1 MAARLEIVRRAH
13 RALNEGDLDDLVSI
27 CSPDFT
33 LDMSDRVLNP
43 AVYEGHEGIRRFHSE
58 VTEVWESFTWVP
70 VDIAE
75 LDDLILVRIY
85 SIGRGSHSGLELD
98 RRSAMLWRFEGE
110 QLGSLTFFRDPD
122 EAERAARG
130 QGGD

>member
-13 RALNEGDLDDLVSI
+13 RALNDGDLDDLVSI

-43 AVYEGHEGIRRFHSE
+43 AVYEGHEGIRRFYSE
-58 VTEVWESFTWVP
+58 VTEVWESFTWEP

-75 LDDLILVRIY
+75 LDDLILVRIH
-85 SIGRGSHSGLELD
+85 SVGKGSHSGLELD
-98 RRSAMLWRFEGE
+98 RQSAMLWRFAGE
-110 QLGSLTFFRDPD
+110 QLSSLRFFRDPD
-122 EAERAARG
+122 EAERAAHG
-130 QGGD
+130 QARD